1 MEPAI
6 TQSVITVGIEQL
18 SLSSARP
25 DGYVP
30 QPTPA
35 LQQRIVKHGVLEP
48 IAVRRLADQRYE
60 ILTHP
65 TSWVAAGRA
74 GIFEVPVMVHE
85 DVTDAEAA
93 DIVADHYLTGIVDPI
108 EEAAGFQARLKTL
121 RRGGRRGTVTEL
133 ARRLGLPRTQVAH
146 ALRLLELPS
155 QIQTLIRQGKLS
167 PGQARPLITVRD
179 ERRQWQLAKRI
190 SAERLSARHAERLA
204 REQRRPGSFGVDQS
218 STAAEQG
225 DADVRRLEQQ
235 VTELI
240 GSPFEIRGKEAVFN
254 FFGNYEVL
262 DGILNRL
269 GYRNR
274 G

>member
-1 MEPAI
+1 M
-6 TQSVITVGIEQL
+6 
-18 SLSSARP
+18 SSARP

-30 QPTPA
+30 QPAPA

-48 IAVRRLADQRYE
+48 IAVRRLAGQRYE

-108 EEAAGFQARLKTL
+108 EEAAGFQAQLKTL
-121 RRGGRRGTVTEL
+121 RRGGRRSTVTEL
-133 ARRLGLPRTQVAH
+133 ARRLDLPRTQVAH

-179 ERRQWQLAKRI
+179 EQRQWQLAKRI

-218 STAAEQG
+218 STAADQG

-254 FFGNYEVL
+254 FFGDYEVL

-269 GYRNR
+269 GYRIR